1 MLKNIFLLPI
11 KFCTR
16 CLYKISD
23 LFISAMRMI
32 ALNWQKIGR
41 RAADAGMD
49 VAESGKQHV
58 EELRERKQGKK

>member
-11 KFCTR
+11 KLCAR

-23 LFISAMRMI
+23 LFISAMRMS

-41 RAADAGMD
+41 RAADASMD
-49 VAESGKQHV
+49 VAESGKKHIK
-58 EELRERKQGKK
+58 ELRGRKQGEK